1 MSRRTHTWLA
11 WSLAGIALAMAAA
24 TIALTLLRSAHVPGG
39 GDNSTGDV
47 LIFVSFLAFPVVGA
61 LIASRRPR
69 NPIGWICLADGL
81 MWMLIVVSDEYSAYA
96 LARPGSLPFPA
107 TVHALL
113 YAWLWVPAVGLLGTY
128 LILLFPDGRLPSRG
142 WRPVAW
148 ISGAVILLVSVL
160 TFLIPG
166 PLEGLGGARNPFG
179 LEESPWVVD
188 AGWILLPLLP
198 LCMLASAAS
207 LVWRY
212 RHSGG
217 EEREQIKWIAFA
229 ASFVGLVYLFV
240 MSAAVV
246 TWLVSPEEPSD
257 LGAETIWG
265 AILENVML
273 LGFAGVPVAIG
284 FAVLKHRL
292 YDIDL
297 VINRAL
303 VYGALTASLALIYVG
318 GVVAMQFV
326 FRTLSGGGSQLAV
339 VASTL
344 AIAALFNPL
353 RRRIQDFIDRRFYRK
368 KYDAATTLEA
378 FGAKLRDE
386 TDLGS
391 LSRDLVVVVRGT
403 VQPEHVSLWLRRPE
417 TRPSAEEPP
426 R

>member
-229 ASFVGLVYLFV
+229 ASFAGSGFV
-240 MSAAVV
+240 IAM
-246 TWLVSPEEPSD
+246 VS
-257 LGAETIWG
+257 
-265 AILENVML
+265 
-273 LGFAGVPVAIG
+273 
-284 FAVLKHRL
+284 
-292 YDIDL
+292 
-297 VINRAL
+297 
-303 VYGALTASLALIYVG
+303 ALIS
-318 GVVAMQFV
+318 FV
-326 FRTLSGGGSQLAV
+326 EV
-339 VASTL
+339 
-344 AIAALFNPL
+344 
-353 RRRIQDFIDRRFYRK
+353 
-368 KYDAATTLEA
+368 
-378 FGAKLRDE
+378 
-386 TDLGS
+386 
-391 LSRDLVVVVRGT
+391 
-403 VQPEHVSLWLRRPE
+403 PE
-417 TRPSAEEPP
+417 TPGSADTEPFWF
-426 R
+426 